1 MLIGLSYLIIPS
13 NAIEDGPYKK
23 LGGVL
28 REPKN
33 TIDYIALGDSECM
46 ASIIPMELWNKYG
59 YTGFNCGVPGQRLQD
74 TYYMLKEILKKQSP
88 KVILLE
94 TNALY
99 RNFSY
104 TDVFQNA
111 VDEAV
116 KNILPVY
123 KYHNSWKNFNFDL
136 SKSFGSNYK
145 NIASKQIK
153 GYQYNPTVKPY
164 LSGPYIKK
172 TKQTI
177 VIQEEPLLYTD
188 KIVSLCKEHN
198 IKLILYTVPSPL
210 CWTYAKHNAAAAF
223 AKEHKITYLDLN
235 LRIQKLHLNWLKDTR
250 DKGNHMNFFGAKKV
264 TKYLGRYFS
273 KHCDLI
279 DHRGDN
285 QYTDWQNALNEYKS
299 ITSDRS
305 IHSSPDLMPQ

>member
-1 MLIGLSYLIIPS
+1 MRNKKIIKPIVFIAGLLIMLIGLSYLIIPS

-28 REPKN
+28 REPEN

-46 ASIIPMELWNKYG
+46 ASIIPMELWKKYG

-116 KNILPVY
+116 KNILHVY

-177 VIQEEPLLYTD
+177 VIQEEPLLYTE
-188 KIVSLCKEHN
+188 KIVSLCKEQN
-198 IKLILYTVPSPL
+198 IKL
-210 CWTYAKHNAAAAF
+210 
-223 AKEHKITYLDLN
+223 
-235 LRIQKLHLNWLKDTR
+235 
-250 DKGNHMNFFGAKKV
+250 
-264 TKYLGRYFS
+264 
-273 KHCDLI
+273 
-279 DHRGDN
+279 
-285 QYTDWQNALNEYKS
+285 
-299 ITSDRS
+299 
-305 IHSSPDLMPQ
+305 